1 MVADVSFVDVVALG
15 QSDLEHGDDSAELE
29 LIKSFEEWLVFV
41 NNGDVADLVDLVETL
56 DSVLDQ
62 LGEVD
67 CRLDC
72 VGHSLDDDGV
82 VGILSA
88 VEQLPCSLEI
98 SSDSNSS
105 SNSDFVSW
113 KLIFGLIDSSIRFC
127 HLVK

>member
-1 MVADVSFVDVVALG
+1 MIADVSLVNVVALG
-15 QSDLEHGDDSAELE
+15 QSDLEHGDNSAELK
-29 LIKSFEEWLVFV
+29 LVKSFVKWLVFV
-41 NNGDVADLVDLVETL
+41 NDGDVADLVDLVETL

-82 VGILSA
+82 IGVLGA
-88 VEQLPCSLEI
+88 VEQLPCSLEV
-98 SSDSNSS
+98 SSDTNSS

-113 KLIFGLIDSSIRFC
+113 KCIFTLIDSSISFC